1 MKKHIESNRSSKFA
15 VVKKVL
21 VYGALTCLALFLF
34 VFVTT
39 CWSIRSS
46 VKEISVEATQEFRG
60 DRIEALMSYVD
71 SENHSLRQ
79 RNRAV
84 WALGQIGDERAL
96 PVLEKWYTGG
106 PCDHDNSLC
115 QRELQRAVKGC
126 KGAFNATAWLPR
138 QVSKS

>member
-1 MKKHIESNRSSKFA
+1 MKKHIESNRSSRFA
-15 VVKKVL
+15 IAKKVL
-21 VYGALTCLALFLF
+21 VYGALTCLALFFF

-46 VKEISVEATQEFRG
+46 VKEMSTEATKQYPGDRVEAL
-60 DRIEALMSYVD
+60 IAYVD

-84 WALGQIGDERAL
+84 WVLGQIGDERAL
-96 PVLEKWYTGG
+96 PVLEKFYTGE
-106 PCDHDNSLC
+106 PCDHDNCLC
-115 QRELQRAVKGC
+115 QRELQTAIKLC

-138 QVSKS
+138 